1 MPFRVRIGVT
11 GHRRLD
17 DEARIAAEVR
27 RVVPRIREL
36 VPASPSTPVAFTVV
50 SALAEGA
57 DRLVAREL
65 TRDDRAD
72 LEVALPLPAED
83 YRRDFATEDSRR
95 EFDELLGRA
104 TMVTEGPP
112 SKTRKEAYE
121 RVGRYVVDRSDVLIA
136 IWDGEPS
143 KGPGG
148 TARVVDYARERPG
161 PAPLFW
167 IGTKGDMETMEQLGT
182 GISREALGPLDEY
195 NRAGI
200 SQQRFRQRADAQ
212 KASLAAALRAGLVG
226 LHLGRLVD
234 WIVPYFVRADV
245 LSVRYQKWYFRLN
258 YAVFLLAA
266 GAVAAVAAQ
275 AFFWR
280 ETPGLAW
287 IEVAVMSVLGLI
299 VIFGRLLHLHGRWIS
314 YRFLAERFRSAFF
327 LAAAGLGDIREGG
340 FDRVSLGHPSQ
351 EWIRRA
357 YAEVWNHR
365 PASFPDESGLDE
377 VRRFVA
383 DAWVGGQID
392 YYRKR
397 VDTFE
402 TRHRHLT
409 LFINILFVITIVAAI
424 LHSVGVGHDSPAA
437 SWADLFLFISVATPA
452 LAGAISAIRMQGEY
466 ELHAE
471 RYRRMAYELSDTR
484 TRMEVAPDLPTLRAV
499 AAEAEGIMR
508 DENREWFGVMR
519 FQELETHV

>member
-17 DEARIAAEVR
+17 DEARIAAEVD
-27 RVVPRIREL
+27 RVVSRIRQL
-36 VPASPSTPVAFTVV
+36 VPVSPSTPVMFTVV

-65 TRDDRAD
+65 TRDEGAD

-83 YRRDFATEDSRR
+83 YRRDFASEDSRR
-95 EFDELLGRA
+95 EFDELLGGA

-112 SKTRKEAYE
+112 SKTRKGAYE
-121 RVGRYVVDRSDVLIA
+121 RVGRYVVDRSDVLVA

-148 TARVVDYARERPG
+148 TARVVAYAKERQ
-161 PAPLFW
+161 APFFW
-167 IGTKGDMETMEQLGT
+167 IRTEDDLETIEQLGA

-200 SQQRFRQRADAQ
+200 PERRFRQRAAAQ
-212 KASLAAALRAGLVG
+212 SASLSATLRAGLG
-226 LHLGRLVD
+226 MHLGRLVD

-258 YAVFLLAA
+258 YAVLLLAA
-266 GAVAAVAAQ
+266 AAVTAVAFQ
-275 AFFWR
+275 AFFWP
-280 ETPGLAW
+280 ETPELAW
-287 IEVAVMSVLGLI
+287 IEVAVMVVLGLI
-299 VIFGRLLHLHGRWIS
+299 VLFGRLLHLHDRWIS

-340 FDRVSLGHPSQ
+340 FDKVALGHPSQ
-351 EWIRRA
+351 EWMRRA

-365 PASFPDESGLDE
+365 PAWSPDEAGQHE
-377 VRRFVA
+377 VRRLVA
-383 DAWVGGQID
+383 DAWVGEQIG

-397 VDTFE
+397 AGTYQR
-402 TRHRHLT
+402 RHRR
-409 LFINILFVITIVAAI
+409 FSFWINTLFVITIVAAI
-424 LHSVGVGHDSPAA
+424 LHSLGVGHDPAEG
-437 SWADLFLFISVATPA
+437 SWAELLLFVSVATPA

-471 RYRRMAYELSDTR
+471 RYGRMAYELSDTKE
-484 TRMEVAPDLPTLRAV
+484 RMEIAPDLPTLRTV
-499 AAEAEGIMR
+499 ATEAEGILR